1 MAEIKKF
8 KKNDVVF
15 LEGDKGDFMY
25 EIISGK
31 VGVYADY
38 GRAEQKLLATLGKE
52 DFIGEMGMIEKKPR
66 SATAVALEST
76 EAVLIT
82 SENFES
88 YLANEPKKAVRILR
102 YTSSRLRKLSIDY
115 VGACAAASEYLL
127 IKDDGL
133 KQTPELMKRI
143 KAITDSVK
151 KKK

>member
-15 LEGDKGDFMY
+15 LEGDRGDFMY

-66 SATAVALEST
+66 SATAVALENT
-76 EAVLIT
+76 EAAIVT
-82 SENFES
+82 SENFDK
-88 YLANEPKKAVRILR
+88 YLKEEPKKAIEILKH
-102 YTSSRLRKLSIDY
+102 TSARLRQLSHDY
-115 VGACAAASEYLL
+115 IVACATAAEY
-127 IKDDGL
+127 IRVDEMGL
-133 KQTPELMKRI
+133 KQSPDLMKRI
-143 KAITDSVK
+143 KAITSK
-151 KKK
+151 K